1 VATYTEIQEYVK
13 ANYGYTP
20 KTCWIAHS
28 KEIYGLTPKTASNR
42 KDLERR
48 EYPCPV
54 DKQEDIRAAFLH
66 FGML

>member
-1 VATYTEIQEYVK
+1 MATYKEIQEYVK
-13 ANYGYTP
+13 NKYGYTP

-28 KEIYGLTPKTASNR
+28 KEIFGLTPKTASNR

-54 DKQEDIRAAFLH
+54 GKQEDIRAAFLH